1 MVDYST
7 PYADTK
13 VNSFTKQIVHN
24 PMGHWGSGT
33 WNVLPAVLTTWS
45 NLLGGQGSKTSYQL
59 YKEQAKDYV
68 STAKQNAE
76 LIRSKGEIALRNL
89 VYKNK
94 LERGNDVLRIAAS
107 NANLSG
113 SNLDMLVRKERIRK
127 MNETTLKANYS
138 NQIMM
143 EMVNGY
149 RQAGQ
154 TYLTLSGKAQGD
166 KYSALAAI
174 LKGVETYVGLTVRDA
189 KVEDAAQKG
198 YAQNQI
204 TRQILKE
211 DQDYRYG
218 LDAAEK
224 PKLRGKAATSERD
237 ATTESLSLQ
246 STLAPTPNGTLESIR

>member
-13 VNSFTKQIVHN
+13 VNSFTKQIFHN
-24 PMGHWGSGT
+24 PMGQWGSGT

-45 NLLGGQGSKTSYQL
+45 NLLGSQGSKSSYQL

-76 LIRSKGEIALRNL
+76 LIRNKGEIALRNL
-89 VYKNK
+89 VYRNK

-107 NANLSG
+107 NAHLSG

-127 MNETTLKANYS
+127 MNETTLKANYN

-154 TYLTLSGKAQGD
+154 TYLTLAGKAQGD
-166 KYSALAAI
+166 KYSAFAAI

-198 YAQNQI
+198 FAQNQI
-204 TRQILKE
+204 YRQITKE

-218 LDAAEK
+218 LDVAEK
-224 PKLRGKAATSERD
+224 PKLRARTEIEY
-237 ATTESLSLQ
+237 TTPESLSL
-246 STLAPTPNGTLESIR
+246 SNTLAPTPNGTLESIR